1 MIAGT
6 LARYVGLRF
15 LSAFLAVF
23 VGLLLVLAMVDFI
36 EMLRRSS
43 DLQDVSTAYVAKIS
57 LFRVPFLTERI
68 MPFAVLVSA
77 MFTYLNLSRRLELVV
92 ARSAGM
98 SAWQFIAP
106 SVLLAL
112 LLGIAATTIYNPVSA
127 EMREYSARI
136 EGDLFRR
143 GHSYFDLGTG
153 FWIRQR
159 SPDGQAIINA
169 KSSREQG
176 LDLGGVTV
184 FRLDDADGTV
194 DRIEAKRAVLG
205 PGFWRLEEARIIS
218 EGVPPADHATY
229 DLRTYLTATQV
240 RENFAQPET
249 VPFWQLRAYIRLAEN
264 SGLAAAGYRVQYYQ
278 LWAQPFYL
286 AGMALLACAVSL
298 RLFRSGGIQRMVLGG
313 LAVGF
318 LLYVLSKFT
327 GDLSKAGIL
336 SPIAAAAAPPLV
348 SGLIGI
354 VTLLYQ
360 EDG

>member
-1 MIAGT
+1 MIPGT
-6 LARYVGLRF
+6 LTRYIGLRF
-15 LSAFLAVF
+15 LSAFFVVF
-23 VGLLLVLAMVDFI
+23 VGLILVVAMVDFI
-36 EMLRRSS
+36 EILRRLA
-43 DLQDVSTAYVAKIS
+43 DVPDVSTLDVAKIS
-57 LFRVPFLTERI
+57 FLRVPFLTERV

-77 MFTYLNLSRRLELVV
+77 MFCYLNLSRRLELVV
-92 ARSAGM
+92 ARAAGM

-106 SVLLAL
+106 TVLLAL
-112 LLGIAATTIYNPVSA
+112 LLGIAATTIYNPISA
-127 EMREYSARI
+127 EMREQSARI
-136 EGDLFRR
+136 EGNLSRR

-159 SPDGQAIINA
+159 SEDGQAIINA

-205 PGFWRLEEARIIS
+205 PGFWRLEQARIIS
-218 EGVPPADHATY
+218 EGMPPQEFPTY
-229 DLRTYLTATQV
+229 DVRTYLTATQV

-249 VPFWQLRAYIRLAEN
+249 VPFWQLAAYIRLAEN

-278 LWAQPFYL
+278 LFAQPLYL

-298 RLFRSGGIQRMVLGG
+298 RLFRAGGVQKMVLAG
-313 LAVGF
+313 LSMGF
-318 LLYVLSKFT
+318 MLYIVSKLT
-327 GDLSKAGIL
+327 GDLSKASIL
-336 SPIAAAAAPPLV
+336 SPIAAAAMPPII
-348 SGLIGI
+348 SGLIGSI
-354 VTLLYQ
+354 ALLYL